1 MTEEHPFAPYVR
13 ILARGKTKTR
23 SLTEEEAKGAMRMI
37 LVGEVR
43 PEQLGAFLMLLR
55 LKEET
60 PEEIAGFVKAVRATF
75 KVPTPAPQVD
85 LDWSSYAGKR
95 RQLPWFL
102 LSALVLAQNG
112 TKVFMHGT
120 EGHTPGR
127 VYLRDTL
134 TALGLSVAGS
144 FGEAAAQLDTEG
156 FAYLPLECLSQPL
169 REIIDLRP
177 ILGLRSPV
185 HTVARLLNP
194 FGAEN
199 VLQGIFHRGFM
210 DTHQVAAKILGF
222 NSVAVFRGEG
232 GEIERRPNKET
243 EVCTLHEGELG
254 QEWWPQILD
263 QSFQA
268 ADEDMD
274 VDRLGRVWRGEEE
287 NDYGIAAVVGTIA
300 IALSLMD
307 KSISQDAATEQ
318 ANSLWHER
326 NLSRMRVPA

>member
-23 SLTEEEAKGAMRMI
+23 SLTQDEAEGAMRMI
-37 LVGEVR
+37 VAGDVR

-60 PEEIAGFVKAVRATF
+60 AEEIAGFVVAVRETF
-75 KVPTPAPQVD
+75 KLPSSLPKVD

-102 LSALVLAQNG
+102 LSVLLLAENG
-112 TKVFMHGT
+112 TKVFMHGA

-127 VYLRDTL
+127 VYVRDTL
-134 TALGLSVAGS
+134 NALGLPVANS
-144 FGEAAAQLDTEG
+144 FDAAAQQIGSNG
-156 FAYLPLECLSQPL
+156 FAYLPLEHLSKPL
-169 REIIDLRP
+169 RDMIDLRP

-185 HTVARLLNP
+185 HSLARLLNP
-194 FGAEN
+194 FDAPN

-210 DTHQVAAKILGF
+210 ETHQVAAQILGF
-222 NSVAVFRGEG
+222 DSVAVFRGEG
-232 GEIERRPNKET
+232 GEVERRPNKET
-243 EVCTLHEGELG
+243 EVGTVNLGKLG
-254 QEWWPQILD
+254 QEFWPQILD

-274 VDRLGRVWRGEEE
+274 INLLAQVWRGDAE
-287 NDYGIAAVVGTIA
+287 NEYGVAAVMGTLA
-300 IALSLMD
+300 IALRLVDPSM
-307 KSISQDAATEQ
+307 SQEAANEQ
-318 ANSLWHER
+318 AMIFWQKR
-326 NLSRMRVPA
+326 NRGRIAA

>member
-23 SLTEEEAKGAMRMI
+23 SLTQDEAEGAMRMI
-37 LVGEVR
+37 VAGDVR

-60 PEEIAGFVKAVRATF
+60 AEEIAGFVVAVRETF
-75 KVPTPAPQVD
+75 KLPSSLPKVD

-102 LSALVLAQNG
+102 LSVLLLAENG
-112 TKVFMHGT
+112 TKVFMHGA

-127 VYLRDTL
+127 VYVRDTL
-134 TALGLSVAGS
+134 NALGLPVANS
-144 FGEAAAQLDTEG
+144 FDAAAQQIGSNG
-156 FAYLPLECLSQPL
+156 FAYLPLEHLSKPL
-169 REIIDLRP
+169 RNMIDLRP

-185 HTVARLLNP
+185 HSLARLLNP
-194 FGAEN
+194 FDAPN

-210 DTHQVAAKILGF
+210 ETHQVAAQILGF
-222 NSVAVFRGEG
+222 DSVAVFRGEG
-232 GEIERRPNKET
+232 GEVERRPNKET
-243 EVCTLHEGELG
+243 EVGTVNLGKLG
-254 QEWWPQILD
+254 QEFWPQILD

-274 VDRLGRVWRGEEE
+274 INLLAQVWRGDAE
-287 NDYGIAAVVGTIA
+287 NEYGVAAVMGTLA
-300 IALSLMD
+300 IALRLVDPST
-307 KSISQDAATEQ
+307 SQEAANEQ
-318 ANSLWHER
+318 AMIFWQKR
-326 NLSRMRVPA
+326 NRGRIAA

>member
-23 SLTEEEAKGAMRMI
+23 SLTQDEAEGAMRMI
-37 LVGEVR
+37 VAGDVR

-60 PEEIAGFVKAVRATF
+60 AEEIAGFVVAVRETF
-75 KVPTPAPQVD
+75 KLPSSVPKVD

-102 LSALVLAQNG
+102 LSVLLLAENG
-112 TKVFMHGT
+112 TKVFMHGA

-127 VYLRDTL
+127 VYVRDTL
-134 TALGLSVAGS
+134 NALGLPVANS
-144 FGEAAAQLDTEG
+144 FDAAAQQIGSNG
-156 FAYLPLECLSQPL
+156 FAYLPLEHLSKPL
-169 REIIDLRP
+169 RDMIDLRP

-185 HTVARLLNP
+185 HSLARLLNP
-194 FGAEN
+194 FDAPN

-210 DTHQVAAKILGF
+210 ETHQVAAQILGF
-222 NSVAVFRGEG
+222 DSVAVFRGEG
-232 GEIERRPNKET
+232 GEVERRPNKET
-243 EVCTLHEGELG
+243 EVGTVNLGKLG
-254 QEWWPQILD
+254 QEFWPQILD

-274 VDRLGRVWRGEEE
+274 INLLAQVWRGDAE
-287 NDYGIAAVVGTIA
+287 NEYGVAAVMGTLA
-300 IALSLMD
+300 IALRLVDPSM
-307 KSISQDAATEQ
+307 SQEAANEQ
-318 ANSLWHER
+318 AMIFWQKR
-326 NLSRMRVPA
+326 NRGRIAA

>member
-23 SLTEEEAKGAMRMI
+23 SLTEEEAEGAMTMI
-37 LVGEVR
+37 LAGEVR

-60 PEEIAGFVKAVRATF
+60 ADEIAGFVKAVRATF
-75 KVPTPAPQVD
+75 KVPASAPQVD

-102 LSALVLAQNG
+102 LSALLLAQNG

-134 TALGLSVAGS
+134 KALGLPVAGS
-144 FGEAAAQLDTEG
+144 FDEATAQLEGEG
-156 FAYLPLECLSQPL
+156 FAYLPLECLSQTL
-169 REIIDLRP
+169 RDIIDLKP

-194 FGAEN
+194 FGAPN

-210 DTHQVAAKILGF
+210 ETHQVAAKMLGF

-274 VDRLGRVWRGEEE
+274 IDRLARVWRGDEE
-287 NDYGIAAVVGTIA
+287 NEYGVAAVIGTLA
-300 IALSLMD
+300 IALRLID
-307 KSISQDAATEQ
+307 KSLAQDKATEQ
-318 ANSLWHER
+318 AQTLWQER
-326 NLSRMRVPA
+326 DLTKFN

>member
-23 SLTEEEAKGAMRMI
+23 SLTQDEAEGAMRMI
-37 LVGEVR
+37 VAGDVR

-60 PEEIAGFVKAVRATF
+60 AEEIAGFVVAVRETF
-75 KVPTPAPQVD
+75 KLPSSVPKVD

-102 LSALVLAQNG
+102 LSVLLLAENG
-112 TKVFMHGT
+112 TKVFMHGA

-127 VYLRDTL
+127 VYVRDTL
-134 TALGLSVAGS
+134 NALGLPVAKS
-144 FGEAAAQLDTEG
+144 FDAAAQQIGSNG
-156 FAYLPLECLSQPL
+156 FAYLPLEHLSKPL
-169 REIIDLRP
+169 RDMIDLRP

-185 HTVARLLNP
+185 HSLARLLNP
-194 FGAEN
+194 FDAPN

-210 DTHQVAAKILGF
+210 ETHQVAAQILGF
-222 NSVAVFRGEG
+222 DSVAVFRGEG
-232 GEIERRPNKET
+232 GEVERRPNKET
-243 EVCTLHEGELG
+243 EVGTVNLGKLG
-254 QEWWPQILD
+254 QEFWPQILD

-274 VDRLGRVWRGEEE
+274 INLLAQVWRGDAE
-287 NDYGIAAVVGTIA
+287 NEYGVAAVMGTLA
-300 IALSLMD
+300 IALRLVDPSM
-307 KSISQDAATEQ
+307 SQEAANEQ
-318 ANSLWHER
+318 AMIFWQKR
-326 NLSRMRVPA
+326 NRGRIAA

>member
-23 SLTEEEAKGAMRMI
+23 SLTQDEAEGAMRMI
-37 LVGEVR
+37 VAGDVR

-60 PEEIAGFVKAVRATF
+60 AEEIAGFVVAVRETF
-75 KVPTPAPQVD
+75 KLPSSVPKVD

-102 LSALVLAQNG
+102 LSVLLLAENG
-112 TKVFMHGT
+112 TKVFMHGA

-127 VYLRDTL
+127 VYVRDTL
-134 TALGLSVAGS
+134 NALGLPVANS
-144 FGEAAAQLDTEG
+144 FDAAAQQIGSNG
-156 FAYLPLECLSQPL
+156 FAYLPLEHLSKPL
-169 REIIDLRP
+169 RNMIDLRP

-185 HTVARLLNP
+185 HSLARLLNP
-194 FGAEN
+194 FDAPN

-210 DTHQVAAKILGF
+210 ETHQVAAQILGF
-222 NSVAVFRGEG
+222 DSVAVFRGEG
-232 GEIERRPNKET
+232 GEVERRPNKET
-243 EVCTLHEGELG
+243 EVGTVNLGKLG
-254 QEWWPQILD
+254 QEFWPQILD

-274 VDRLGRVWRGEEE
+274 INLLAQVWRGDAE
-287 NDYGIAAVVGTIA
+287 NEYGVAAVMGTLA
-300 IALSLMD
+300 IALRLVDPSM
-307 KSISQDAATEQ
+307 SQEAANEQ
-318 ANSLWHER
+318 AMIFWQKR
-326 NLSRMRVPA
+326 NRGRIAA